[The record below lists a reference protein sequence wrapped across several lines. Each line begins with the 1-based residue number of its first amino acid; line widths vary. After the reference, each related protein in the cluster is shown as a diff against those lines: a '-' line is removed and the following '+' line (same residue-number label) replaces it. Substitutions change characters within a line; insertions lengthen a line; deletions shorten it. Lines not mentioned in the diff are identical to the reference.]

1 MNENARNNNE
11 YTSNENEVQFFNI
24 DQESADQNDVM
35 NLSVDLS
42 SLENHTAHEGE
53 NPYNGNNNEINTPG
67 NEELH
72 QQIRHNF
79 ANKDEEYQAIQ
90 AVARVQRDGQLPNT
104 DNINKDDATL
114 KNVTMS
120 DNRLAE
126 QFDPKRYCKFCKKH
140 FSHQGSYGRHL
151 DLKKGDEL
159 HPVEEIAKIRSK
171 VIRRNGFLD
180 NERIEARKSKKK
192 VASRIYNKRE
202 NVKEKNKIR
211 RKLRDREIKAKLL
224 TNEWYLNQL
233 GNGSTNHGLPTFA
246 KIVCLYLPVR
256 NWPVDSPPAEE
267 VFDELIAISANHS
280 STLLEEAKD
289 SYTIWQSYS
298 LERRR
303 DLWFAEQKK
312 TLEETLGNFSL
323 IDLQQRNQ
331 IMDKQKK
338 DTFEDLCKLDNLITS
353 NIPSY
358 QEDVNFI
365 DSNESEVDDT
375 GHPITHASFQPDGT
389 NYFENH

>member
-1 MNENARNNNE
+1 MNENARSNSE
-11 YTSNENEVQFFNI
+11 YTSNETEVQFFNI

-42 SLENHTAHEGE
+42 SLENHTAHVGE
-53 NPYNGNNNEINTPG
+53 NSYNGDNNDINTQG
-67 NEELH
+67 NEQLD

-79 ANKDEEYQAIQ
+79 GNKEEEYQAIQ
-90 AVARVQRDGQLPNT
+90 AVERVQRDGQLPGT
-104 DNINKDDATL
+104 DSINKGNTTL
-114 KNVTMS
+114 KDVSMGG
-120 DNRLAE
+120 DRLE
-126 QFDPKRYCKFCKKH
+126 ERFDPKKYCKFCKKH

-151 DLKKGDEL
+151 DLKKGDQL

-202 NVKEKNKIR
+202 SVKEKNKIR

-233 GNGSTNHGLPTFA
+233 GNGSMKHGLPTFA

-256 NWPVDSPPAEE
+256 SWPVGSPPGDD

-280 STLLEEAKD
+280 SILLEEVKD

-298 LERRR
+298 FEKRR

-323 IDLQQRNQ
+323 IDVQQRNQ
-331 IMDKQKK
+331 IIDKQKK
-338 DTFEDLCKLDNLITS
+338 DTFQDLCKLDNLMTS
-353 NIPSY
+353 NTQNY
-358 QEDVNFI
+358 REDVNFI
-365 DSNESEVDDT
+365 DSNESEEEDAD
-375 GHPITHASFQPDGT
+375 HPITHTTFQPDGT

>member
-24 DQESADQNDVM
+24 DQENADQNDVM

-42 SLENHTAHEGE
+42 SLENHTAHVGE
-53 NPYNGNNNEINTPG
+53 NPYNGNNNDLNAPG
-67 NEELH
+67 NEDLH

-79 ANKDEEYQAIQ
+79 ANKEEEYQAIQ
-90 AVARVQRDGQLPNT
+90 AVARVQRDGQLPNA
-104 DNINKDDATL
+104 DSINKDDATL
-114 KNVTMS
+114 KNVTIS
-120 DNRLAE
+120 DDRLTE
-126 QFDPKRYCKFCKKH
+126 QLDPKRYCRFCKKH

-233 GNGSTNHGLPTFA
+233 GNGSAKHGLPTFA

-256 NWPVDSPPAEE
+256 SWPAGSPPAEGA
-267 VFDELIAISANHS
+267 FDDLISISANHS
-280 STLLEEAKD
+280 SMLLEEVKD

-298 LERRR
+298 VEKRR

-312 TLEETLGNFSL
+312 TLEESLGNLSL

-353 NIPSY
+353 NTRSY

-365 DSNESEVDDT
+365 DSNESEDNDT
-375 GHPITHASFQPDGT
+375 DNPIAHASFQPDGT